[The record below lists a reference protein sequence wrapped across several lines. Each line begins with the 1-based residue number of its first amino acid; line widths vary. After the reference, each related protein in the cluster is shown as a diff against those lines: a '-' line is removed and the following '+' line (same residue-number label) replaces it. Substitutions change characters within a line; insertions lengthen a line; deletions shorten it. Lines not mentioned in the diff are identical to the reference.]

1 MATKTRDETTL
12 ENIGLVHSI
21 ANRFRGRGIEY
32 DDLFGAGCLG
42 LIKAADRFDES
53 RGLCF
58 STYAVPLIMGEIKSL
73 FRKSG
78 VVKVSR
84 TLKEVYIKA
93 LRVSQEYAGAYG
105 EQPTVR
111 QIAEKLGV
119 DEETVAE
126 AFCACKTPL
135 SLSAEDSEGES
146 AELDIPVESEEESIT
161 ERLSLEKALESLCDY
176 DRRLIELRYFKGLTQ
191 TQTAEILGIS
201 QVQVCRK
208 EKKILNVLREQLA
221 ISS

>member
-93 LRVSQEYAGAYG
+93 LRVSQEYSSTYG
-105 EQPTVR
+105 DLPTVG

-119 DEETVAE
+119 DEETGEEIV
-126 AFCACKTPL
+126 T
-135 SLSAEDSEGES
+135 DYEGNFILFNN
-146 AELDIPVESEEESIT
+146 AAI
-161 ERLSLEKALESLCDY
+161 CDY
-176 DRRLIELRYFKGLTQ
+176 CGDMDYSTGTKKSSKRTVSILIF
-191 TQTAEILGIS
+191 
-201 QVQVCRK
+201 
-208 EKKILNVLREQLA
+208 
-221 ISS
+221 

>member
-1 MATKTRDETTL
+1 MPTKTRDETTL

-93 LRVSQEYAGAYG
+93 LRVSQEYSSTYG
-105 EQPTVR
+105 DLPTVG

-119 DEETVAE
+119 DEETVSQ
-126 AFCACKTPL
+126 AFCACKAPL
-135 SLSAEDSEGES
+135 SLSIDDSEGES
-146 AELDIPVESEEESIT
+146 AELDVPVDSEEESIT

-191 TQTAEILGIS
+191 TQTADILGIS

-208 EKKILNVLREQLA
+208 EKKILGILREQLSV
-221 ISS
+221 SS

>member
-1 MATKTRDETTL
+1 MPTKTRDETTL

-93 LRVSQEYAGAYG
+93 ARISEEYASAFGG
-105 EQPTVR
+105 SPTIT
-111 QIAEKLGV
+111 QIAERLGV
-119 DEETVAE
+119 DEDIVSQ
-126 AFCACKTPL
+126 AFCACRAPL
-135 SLSAEDSEGES
+135 SLSADDRDGEDSTPI
-146 AELDIPVESEEESIT
+146 DIPVESEEESIT
-161 ERLSLEKALESLCDY
+161 ERISLEKALDSLPDE
-176 DRRLIELRYFKGLTQ
+176 DKRLIELRYFKGLTQ
-191 TQTAEILGIS
+191 TQTADILGIS

-208 EKKILNVLREQLA
+208 EKKILTVLRTLMQ
-221 ISS
+221 